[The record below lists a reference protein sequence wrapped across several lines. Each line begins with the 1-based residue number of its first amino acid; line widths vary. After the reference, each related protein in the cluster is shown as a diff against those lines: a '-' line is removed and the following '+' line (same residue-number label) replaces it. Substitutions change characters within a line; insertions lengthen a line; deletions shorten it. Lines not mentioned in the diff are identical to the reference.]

1 MRHCRRLYRSG
12 INPGE
17 FAVTSPIQA
26 AFDGMN
32 ITVMERQPDGT
43 IKTYEPVENTSDEE
57 STEETAMR
65 LTSAKGA
72 SE

>member
-1 MRHCRRLYRSG
+1 
-12 INPGE
+12 
-17 FAVTSPIQA
+17 
-26 AFDGMN
+26 
-32 ITVMERQPDGT
+32 MERQPDGT

>member
-1 MRHCRRLYRSG
+1 
-12 INPGE
+12 
-17 FAVTSPIQA
+17 
-26 AFDGMN
+26 MN

-43 IKTYEPVENTSDEE
+43 IKTYEPVEDTSDMEE
-57 STEETAMR
+57 IEETAMR